1 MRTRALGSTGLEVS
15 ELALGTWGLC
25 GDGYGPVAEADQ
37 DAVIDRALAL
47 GVTLFETADAY
58 AKGEMDRRL
67 GRRVPQTG
75 AFIATKIG
83 TGLAETL
90 PRKRFDA
97 KFLREA
103 AERSRERLARE
114 RIDILLL
121 HNPSAQTLTSGA
133 IGPAMAEIV
142 EAGIARTWGVSIGGD
157 AAAAAALTCGAPVIQ
172 LPYNAFYRR
181 DLDRVANEATE
192 KKIGILARSV
202 LAYGLLCGNWPTTK
216 EFPSG
221 DHRADRWNPDELK
234 RRIMQLSGVRPS
246 VGGSLN
252 SLRAVALRY
261 VLAKDIVSSA
271 VLGPRKSAQLDQ
283 LVRDGG
289 GTEESYMPDFVRTAL
304 ETRIH
309 AAGVK
314 P

>member
-25 GDGYGPVAEADQ
+25 GDGYGPVPESEQ

-58 AKGEMDRRL
+58 ANGEMERRL
-67 GRRVPQTG
+67 GRRVPHKG

-83 TGLAETL
+83 TGLAETP
-90 PRKRFDA
+90 PRKVFEP

-103 AERSRERLARE
+103 AERSRDRLLRE
-114 RIDILLL
+114 HIDILLL

-133 IGPAMAEIV
+133 IEPAMTEIV
-142 EAGIARTWGVSIGGD
+142 QAGIARSWGVSVGGD
-157 AAAAAALTCGAPVIQ
+157 AAAAAALTCGAQVIQ
-172 LPYNAFYRR
+172 VPYNPFYRR
-181 DLDRVANEATE
+181 DLDRIAYDAKE
-192 KKIGILARSV
+192 KKIGVLARSV

-216 EFPSG
+216 EFPAG
-221 DHRADRWNPDELK
+221 DHRAERWNPDELK

-246 VGGSLN
+246 VGGSIT
-252 SLRAVALRY
+252 SLRAVAVRY
-261 VLAKDIVSSA
+261 VLSKDIVSSA
-271 VLGPRKSAQLDQ
+271 VLGPRKSVQLDQ
-283 LVRDGG
+283 LVRDA
-289 GTEESYMPDFVRTAL
+289 GTEEIYMPDFVRTAL
-304 ETRIH
+304 ESRVH

-314 P
+314 